1 MRKLNISIFTKYI
14 LILGLAAFLLNINII
29 HFDEELLIAL
39 NSMAFFAILYK
50 LTGKMLMAMFCAY
63 SDLIYLTFAFLLH
76 VINLSLVTCKH
87 YIPWIVAITNSYEIW
102 LAINKIQLN
111 VLLNNMNL
119 GLYSLY
125 SPSSML
131 IANSLKKLN
140 LSNKFIS
147 FSNSASQS
155 NVCVD
160 NNINTIINW

>member
-1 MRKLNISIFTKYI
+1 MRKINITVFIKFL
-14 LILGLAAFLLNINII
+14 LILGLAALLLNINVI

-39 NSMAFFAILYK
+39 NSMAFFAILYR
-50 LTGKMLMAMFCAY
+50 LTGKMVMAMFCSY

-119 GLYSLY
+119 GVYSLY

-140 LSNKFIS
+140 PSRGLIS

-155 NVCVD
+155 NVFD
-160 NNINTIINW
+160 NNISTIINW